1 MEYIY
6 VRDMEEFA
14 GFRLGKLLNA
24 ISRAQGDV
32 LNRFWMIK
40 RLKKMGTVEPW
51 LRELQGRP
59 RTLPGTGLE
68 TIQII
73 F

>member
-1 MEYIY
+1 MCS
-6 VRDMEEFA
+6 
-14 GFRLGKLLNA
+14 FRLGKLLNA

-40 RLKKMGTVEPW
+40 RLKKMGPVKAW
-51 LRELQGRP
+51 LGELQRRP
-59 RTLPGTGLE
+59 RTLSGTGLE